1 MDEQMDRR
9 YGLSKASVMHP
20 GSGDASVWPIEQ
32 QRQLFSLLGDVTGL
46 IGVELTD
53 SFLMVPNKSVS
64 GMRFPTEMD
73 FRSCQL
79 CHREKCPSRSAPFD
93 PELWESVG
101 QA

>member
-1 MDEQMDRR
+1 
-9 YGLSKASVMHP
+9 MHP

-32 QRQLFSLLGDVTGL
+32 QGPLFSLLGDVTGA

-64 GMRFPTEMD
+64 GVRFATEID

-79 CHREKCPSRSAPFD
+79 CHREGCPSRSAAFD
-93 PELWESVG
+93 PELWRSV
-101 QA
+101 QHD